1 MAEIDMNTVFGLNF
15 FVFCIAGLF
24 LIMYF
29 TKELRDEG
37 FFTEEKTV
45 SKEVVGAKPKDAMGS
60 IHIPP
65 KTGEG
70 VVMLKRNP
78 EMELIQS
85 NLVRRDI
92 QSMTEGDMQREEHAP
107 A

>member
-1 MAEIDMNTVFGLNF
+1 MAKIDMNTVFGLNF
-15 FVFCIAGLF
+15 FVFCIVGLF

-37 FFTEEKTV
+37 FFVEEPSV
-45 SKEVVGAKPKDAMGS
+45 PKEVVGSKPRDTMGS

-70 VVMLKRNP
+70 VLMLKRNP
-78 EMELIQS
+78 EMELIQA

>member
-1 MAEIDMNTVFGLNF
+1 MAKIDMNTVFGLNF

-37 FFTEEKTV
+37 FFVEEPSV
-45 SKEVVGAKPKDAMGS
+45 PKEVVGSKPKDTMGS

-70 VVMLKRNP
+70 VVMMKRNP
-78 EMELIQS
+78 EMELIQA

-92 QSMTEGDMQREEHAP
+92 QSMTEGDMQLEEHAP

>member
-15 FVFCIAGLF
+15 FVFCIAALF
-24 LIMYF
+24 VIMYF

-37 FFTEEKTV
+37 FFVEKPPAP
-45 SKEVVGAKPKDAMGS
+45 KEVVGMLPRDKIGS

-70 VVMLKRNP
+70 VVMMKRNP
-78 EMELIQS
+78 EMELIQA